1 MEDASNHKSWNLDV
15 EKGEWMT
22 KVRERIEVYPAIR
35 YKNGTMQAM
44 EEPISEEK
52 PLTIYLNGKEI
63 VTMLCSPQEEKQLA
77 IGFLV
82 SEGMITDIKNLSSLT
97 VDEER
102 GMAWVE
108 ADHVAYNVGQMY
120 LKRCLTACCGRGH
133 AGFYFANDAR
143 ATKQIESQMSITPQ
157 EIVTYTHM
165 LEAASATHDKT
176 HGVHSGALAA
186 GGQLLIY
193 SEDIGRHNI
202 FDKIYGRCL
211 LEGVATTDKV
221 IVFSGRVSSEIL
233 LKVSKMGVAIVIARS
248 VPTTLALEMARELG
262 ITLIGGARDQSFY
275 VYTHAQR
282 VDR

>member
-1 MEDASNHKSWNLDV
+1 MME
-15 EKGEWMT
+15 EQGERIMP
-22 KVRERIEVYPAIR
+22 VRERIEVYPTIQ
-35 YKNGTMQAM
+35 YKDGVVQAK

-52 PLTIYLNGKEI
+52 PLTIYLNGKEL
-63 VTMLCSPQEEKQLA
+63 VTMLCSPQEEKYLA

-82 SEGMITDIKNLSSLT
+82 SEGMVGDIKKMTLLT

-102 GMAWVE
+102 GLAWAE
-108 ADHVAYNVGQMY
+108 ADDVAYNAGQMY

-143 ATKQIESQMSITPQ
+143 AAKQIESQMCITAHD
-157 EIVTYTHM
+157 VLAYACL
-165 LEAASATHDKT
+165 LEAASATHAKT

-186 GGQLLIY
+186 DGQLLVY

-202 FDKIYGRCL
+202 FDKIYGKCL
-211 LEGVATTDKV
+211 LEGISTADKV

-262 ITLIGGARDQSFY
+262 ITLVGGVREQSFS
-275 VYTHAQR
+275 VYTHTQR
-282 VDR
+282 IKKVPAL

>member
-1 MEDASNHKSWNLDV
+1 
-15 EKGEWMT
+15 MT
-22 KVRERIEVYPAIR
+22 QERERIEVYSTLQ
-35 YKNGTMQAM
+35 YKNGVTKVI
-44 EEPISEEK
+44 EEAISEEK
-52 PLTIYLNGKEI
+52 PVTIYLNGKEL
-63 VTMLCSPQEEKQLA
+63 VTMLCSPQEEKYLA

-82 SEGMITDIKNLSSLT
+82 SEGMITDIKNLTLLT

-102 GMAWVE
+102 GLVWAE
-108 ADHVAYNVGQMY
+108 ADQVPHNAGQMY

-143 ATKQIESQMSITPQ
+143 ATKQIDSPMSITPQ
-157 EIVTYTHM
+157 EILQYAHM

-186 GGQLLIY
+186 GGKLLIY

-202 FDKIYGRCL
+202 FDKLYGRSL
-211 LEGVATTDKV
+211 MEDVTTTDKV

-233 LKVSKMGVAIVIARS
+233 LKVSKMGVPIVIARS

-262 ITLIGGARDQSFY
+262 ITLVGGARDQSFY
-275 VYTHAQR
+275 VYTHTQR
-282 VDR
+282 VNM